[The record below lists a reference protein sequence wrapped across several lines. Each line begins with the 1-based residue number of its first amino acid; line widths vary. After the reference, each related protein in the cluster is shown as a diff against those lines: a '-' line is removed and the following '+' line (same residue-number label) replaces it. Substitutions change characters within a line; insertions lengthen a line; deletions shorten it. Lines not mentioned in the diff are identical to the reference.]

1 LQPIRAFLIDSAC
14 AQRVSDTLC
23 KNFFHGDKNDTRRF
37 HLTLENCDT
46 RCDCAAWALDAE
58 IFHREK
64 SIYHMRLLAIA
75 SAGAQVRQGA
85 RKIVRKEILA
95 DLLRSGV
102 SDSVLAYT
110 QN

>member
-1 LQPIRAFLIDSAC
+1 LN
-14 AQRVSDTLC
+14 TLC

-110 QN
+110 HN